1 MNHSTLGRIVLAVSL
16 ALNLGVGMALILHPS
31 APSFTTA
38 TGPLAP
44 ALNLPDYLQ
53 LNAAQRSQ
61 WAALEPGFLAELQ
74 RNWRDIRRHREALV
88 RSIFAATPDPA
99 SIAAEHAAIAQ
110 LQATQQQHVIAQLQA
125 ERELLDARQRA
136 RLLELLLLRYNQD
149 ATEEEQ
155 LHRH

>member
-1 MNHSTLGRIVLAVSL
+1 MNHFTLWRFVLAVSL
-16 ALNLGVGMALILHPS
+16 ALNLGVGVALILRPA
-31 APSFTTA
+31 APTAATA
-38 TGPLAP
+38 TAPTAP

-61 WAALEPGFLAELQ
+61 WAALEPEFLGELQ
-74 RNWRDIRRHREALV
+74 RNWQDIRRHREALV

-99 SIAAEHAAIAQ
+99 TIAAEHAAIAQ
-110 LQATQQQHVIAQLQA
+110 LQAAQQQRVIAQLQA
-125 ERELLDARQRA
+125 ERALLDASQRA
-136 RLLELLLLRYNQD
+136 HLLELLLQRYSQD